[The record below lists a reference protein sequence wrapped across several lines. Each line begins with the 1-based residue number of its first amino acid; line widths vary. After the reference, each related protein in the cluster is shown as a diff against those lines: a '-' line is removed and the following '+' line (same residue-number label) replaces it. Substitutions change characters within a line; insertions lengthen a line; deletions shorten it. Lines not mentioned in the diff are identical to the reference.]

1 MNYIFRLT
9 ILLIITLFGEKS
21 WSQNVPIWFSTYKI
35 KITNVT
41 LPSDTFT
48 YQKSN
53 SEIFKFVFYDKTGK
67 SYCERYLDGKL
78 VEKGFF
84 TSTQEPSELLYSAR
98 SSRGK
103 SKPIKKVESYMPLK
117 NGEWQV
123 YENDKLIRTEIYLM
137 GALQN

>member
-9 ILLIITLFGEKS
+9 ILFTITLFGEKS

-53 SEIFKFVFYDKTGK
+53 REIFKFVFYDKTGK
-67 SYCERYLDGKL
+67 SYCER
-78 VEKGFF
+78 
-84 TSTQEPSELLYSAR
+84 
-98 SSRGK
+98 
-103 SKPIKKVESYMPLK
+103 
-117 NGEWQV
+117 
-123 YENDKLIRTEIYLM
+123 
-137 GALQN
+137 